1 MRQAADFTMTSPA
14 RVLAILNLFDE
25 KHPVWHTDE
34 INAAM
39 GHTRATGY
47 RYVKDLVEAGFL
59 RKVSAGRY
67 SLGPR
72 IIELD
77 YQIRA
82 TDPVLAA
89 GQPIMKA
96 LADRTGCHVLL
107 SNVYGEQV
115 LNVHHEP
122 GVEPLRIKFARGVP
136 LPLFRGSTSKA
147 ILAFL
152 PRGRLKRIHERH
164 ATEIA
169 DAKLGRTW
177 DEFRQTLAAIR
188 RAGVACSSGELD
200 PPNVGNAAPVFGPDG
215 EVLGSLTFV
224 TLDKRWALLDREQV
238 IALLREGARDITAA
252 IARTSHPDAAVLKE
266 AIGERR
272 LRRVK

>member
-1 MRQAADFTMTSPA
+1 MLAVLDLFTAAQ
-14 RVLAILNLFDE
+14 
-25 KHPVWHTDE
+25 PVWTAED
-34 INAAM
+34 IIARL
-39 GHTRATGY
+39 GTSRPTGY
-47 RYVKDLVEAGFL
+47 RYVRELVAAGL
-59 RKVSAGRY
+59 LMRLTGGLY
-67 SLGPR
+67 HLGPR

-107 SNVYGEQV
+107 SNIYGEQV

-122 GVEPLRIKFARGVP
+122 GIEPLRIKFARGVP

-152 PRGRLKRIHERH
+152 PRSRLKRIYDRH
-164 ATEIA
+164 AVEIA
-169 DAKLGRTW
+169 QSALGRTW
-177 DEFRQTLAAIR
+177 DEFRQSLAAIR
-188 RAGVACSSGELD
+188 RAGVAYSSGELD

-224 TLDKRWALLDREQV
+224 TLDKRWALLDRKQV
-238 IALLREGARDITAA
+238 IALLRAGAQEITAA
-252 IARTSHPDAAVLKE
+252 IARTSHPDAAVLKT

>member
-1 MRQAADFTMTSPA
+1 MSSLARMLAVLDLFTAAQ
-14 RVLAILNLFDE
+14 
-25 KHPVWHTDE
+25 PVWTAED
-34 INAAM
+34 IIAKL
-39 GHTRATGY
+39 GTSRPTGY
-47 RYVKDLVEAGFL
+47 RYVRELVAAGL
-59 RKVSAGRY
+59 LMRLTGGLY
-67 SLGPR
+67 HLGPR

-77 YQIRA
+77 YQIRS
-82 TDPVLAA
+82 TDPVLQA

-122 GVEPLRIKFARGVP
+122 GIEPLRIRFSRGVP

-152 PRGRLKRIHERH
+152 PRSRLKRIYDRH
-164 ATEIA
+164 AAEIA
-169 DAKLGRTW
+169 AANFGQTW
-177 DEFRQTLAAIR
+177 DEFRQALAAIR
-188 RAGVACSSGELD
+188 RQGVAYSSGELD
-200 PPNVGNAAPVFGPDG
+200 PPNVGTAAPVFAADG

-224 TLDKRWALLDREQV
+224 TLDKRWALLDRDQV
-238 IALLREGARDITAA
+238 IALLREGARQITDA
-252 IARTSHPDAAVLKE
+252 IGKTSHPDAAVLKT

>member
-1 MRQAADFTMTSPA
+1 MLAVLDLFTAAQ
-14 RVLAILNLFDE
+14 
-25 KHPVWHTDE
+25 PVWTAED
-34 INAAM
+34 IIARL
-39 GHTRATGY
+39 GTSRPTGY
-47 RYVKDLVEAGFL
+47 RYVRELVAAGL
-59 RKVSAGRY
+59 LMRLTGGLY
-67 SLGPR
+67 HLGPR

-107 SNVYGEQV
+107 SNIYGEQV

-122 GVEPLRIKFARGVP
+122 GIEPLRIKFARGVP

-152 PRGRLKRIHERH
+152 PRSRLKRIYDRH
-164 ATEIA
+164 AVEIA
-169 DAKLGRTW
+169 QSALGRTW
-177 DEFRQTLAAIR
+177 DEFRQSLAAIR
-188 RAGVACSSGELD
+188 RAGVAYSSGELD

-238 IALLREGARDITAA
+238 IALLRAGAQEITAA
-252 IARTSHPDAAVLKE
+252 IARTSHPDAAVLKT